1 VALFSVV
8 WVTAPWFE
16 IRVTITRLVG
26 VPISTRGATDI
37 LDEPLSCRGIAV
49 NLTSGIVSDDDVAVL
64 VAGSVFACWFA
75 CVVTGLPP
83 FNPTKYPHPP
93 RIGFPP
99 PFNPTK

>member
-1 VALFSVV
+1 M
-8 WVTAPWFE
+8 TAPWLE
-16 IRVTITRLVG
+16 TRVTITRLVG
-26 VPISTRGATDI
+26 VPISTWGATEIVDC
-37 LDEPLSCRGIAV
+37 SCTGNAV
-49 NLTSGIVSDDDVAVL
+49 SFTSGIVSDEDAAVL

-99 PFNPTK
+99 PFNPMK